1 MRLVI
6 VESPAKA
13 KTIGKYLGS
22 GYKVLASYGHIRDLL
37 SKNGSVKPE
46 ADFSMVWEIS
56 DRGKKCIKDITQQLK
71 SCNELLLATDPD
83 REGEAIS
90 WHIKEVLNDK
100 HSLTVPFKRIVF
112 HEITKSAIQKAIEAP
127 RDIDDRLVD
136 SYLARRALDYLVGF
150 TLSPILW
157 RKLPG
162 SKSAGRV
169 QSVALRIIVERE
181 AEIEAF
187 KTEEF
192 WTVEAKFENKD
203 QKSFKA
209 KLITFEGKKLEKFSI
224 TDNEKAES
232 IRQALIDQKYF
243 VSSVNKKTVN
253 RNPAPA
259 FITSTLQQEASRK
272 LGFSAKKTMQIAQRL
287 YEGVSIG
294 KETRALITY
303 MRTDSVNLSNEAI
316 GTIRNV
322 ISEKYGKNFVPEKP
336 RFYHTKVKNAQ
347 EAHEA
352 IRPIDASIIPE
363 AIAGKID
370 NDLLKLYTLIWRRA
384 VASQMASA
392 VFDQVQVD
400 IADIKSGGNVFRAN
414 GNTVKF
420 EGFLKVYSEGKDD
433 TNNQEKDEDDEN
445 FLPPL
450 SKDEATKLNSLDALQ
465 HFTSPPPRYSEAS
478 LVKKL
483 EELGIG
489 RPSTYATILQVLQD
503 RGYVKLEKKYFIP
516 EIRGRLV
523 TAFLTNFFMKYL
535 EYGFTADM
543 EQSLDDVSNG
553 NKTKLDVLN
562 DFWTGFHGN
571 VEQTKNIT
579 VSDAIDRL
587 NEAMKTILF
596 STDEDGK
603 VDRTCPACKK
613 GELSLKIGRYGSFV
627 GCSNYPDCNYVKK
640 LDINTDNNNGIDNNN
655 AADTAENSTSSSTLS
670 EFPKEIGIDP
680 SDNSKITLRK
690 GPYGLYLQKDITDV
704 DVVPKGRQK
713 KTDQSSKP
721 IRSSIPK
728 FINPYNLDLKT
739 AVFLLNLP
747 KTIGEYEGEEIKVG
761 IGRFGPYILFRG
773 KYTSVKDPDVF
784 MNMTLDN
791 AIKIITTGNSGKKR
805 AKKSENEDQQ
815 QTQIDM

>member
-22 GYKVLASYGHIRDLL
+22 DYKVLASYGHIRDLL

-46 ADFSMVWEIS
+46 ENFSMVWEIS
-56 DRGKKCIKDITQQLK
+56 DRGKKCVKDIAQQLK
-71 SCNELLLATDPD
+71 SCDELLLATDPD

-100 HSLTVPFKRIVF
+100 HSLKVPFRRIVF
-112 HEITKSAIQKAIEAP
+112 HEITKNAILKAIEAP
-127 RDIDDRLVD
+127 RDIDGRLVD

-169 QSVALRIIVERE
+169 QSVALRIVVERE

-187 KTEEF
+187 KAEEF
-192 WTVEAKFENKD
+192 WTIETKFENKE
-203 QKSFKA
+203 KKIFKA

-224 TDNEKAES
+224 KNAKQAES
-232 IRQALIDQKYF
+232 IRDNLLKQKYF
-243 VSSVNKKTVN
+243 VSSLNKKTVK

-272 LGFSAKKTMQIAQRL
+272 LGFSAKKTMQIAQKL

-316 GTIRNV
+316 ETIRNV
-322 ISEKYGKNFVPEKP
+322 ISQKYGSNFIPEKP
-336 RFYHTKVKNAQ
+336 RFYQTKVKNAQ

-363 AIAGKID
+363 SIAGKID
-370 NDLLKLYTLIWRRA
+370 NDLLKLYTLIWKRA
-384 VASQMASA
+384 VASQMSSA
-392 VFDQVQVD
+392 EFDQVQVD
-400 IADIKSGGNVFRAN
+400 ISSTTNAGNIFRAT
-414 GNTVKF
+414 GNTLKF

-433 TNNQEKDEDDEN
+433 TNNQEKDEDEEGY
-445 FLPPL
+445 LPTL
-450 SKDEATKLNSLDALQ
+450 AKDEATKLDNLDSLQ
-465 HFTSPPPRYSEAS
+465 HFTTPPPRFSEAS

-503 RGYVKLEKKYFIP
+503 RGYVKLEKKYFVP

-523 TAFLTNFFMKYL
+523 TSFLTNFFMKYL

-553 NKTKLDVLN
+553 KKSKLDVLN
-562 DFWTGFHGN
+562 DFWNGFHNN
-571 VEQTKNIT
+571 VEQTKDVT
-579 VSDAIDRL
+579 VSDVIDRL
-587 NEAMKTILF
+587 NESMKTILF
-596 STDEDGK
+596 KTNENGE
-603 VDRTCPACKK
+603 VERTCPECKS
-613 GELSLKIGRYGSFV
+613 GELSLKIGRFGSFI
-627 GCSNYPDCNYVKK
+627 GCSHYPDCKYVRK
-640 LDINTDNNNGIDNNN
+640 LDINTEISESS
-655 AADTAENSTSSSTLS
+655 AEITEEVS
-670 EFPKEIGIDP
+670 EYPKTIGMDP
-680 SDNSKITLRK
+680 IDNSKITIRK
-690 GPYGLYLQKDITDV
+690 GPYGLYLQKDTEKV
-704 DVVPKGRQK
+704 DAQQPAAKGKK
-713 KTDQSSKP
+713 KTEKEKP
-721 IRSSIPK
+721 VRASIPRFLDPK
-728 FINPYNLDLKT
+728 NIDLK
-739 AVFLLNLP
+739 AASWLLNLP
-747 KTIGEYEGEEIKVG
+747 KIIGQHDGEDVTVG
-761 IGRFGPYILFRG
+761 IGRYGPYVLFKG
-773 KYTSVKDPDVF
+773 KFTSIKDNDLF
-784 MNMTLDN
+784 MNMTLED
-791 AIKIITTGNSGKKR
+791 AIKLITLKKT
-805 AKKSENEDQQ
+805 KDK
-815 QTQIDM
+815 

>member
-37 SKNGSVKPE
+37 SRNGSVKPE
-46 ADFSMVWEIS
+46 ENFSMVWEIS
-56 DRGKKCIKDITQQLK
+56 DRGKKCVKDISQQLK
-71 SCNELLLATDPD
+71 SCDELLLATDPD

-112 HEITKSAIQKAIEAP
+112 HEITKNAILKAIEAP
-127 RDIDDRLVD
+127 RDIDGRLVD

-169 QSVALRIIVERE
+169 QSVALRIVVERE

-187 KTEEF
+187 QAEQF
-192 WTVEAKFENKD
+192 WTIEAKFENKEN
-203 QKSFKA
+203 KIFKA
-209 KLITFEGKKLEKFSI
+209 KLSTFEGKKLEKFSI
-224 TDNEKAES
+224 KNAEQAETIRDNLLE
-232 IRQALIDQKYF
+232 QKYF
-243 VSSVNKKTVN
+243 VSSLSKKTVK

-322 ISEKYGKNFVPEKP
+322 ISETYGSEFIPEKP
-336 RFYHTKVKNAQ
+336 RFYQTKVKNAQ

-352 IRPIDASIIPE
+352 IRPIDANIIPE
-363 AIAGKID
+363 SIAGKID
-370 NDLLKLYTLIWRRA
+370 NDLLKLYTLIWKRA
-384 VASQMASA
+384 VASQMSSA
-392 VFDQVQVD
+392 EFDQVQVD
-400 IADIKSGGNVFRAN
+400 ISSTTNAGNVFRAT
-414 GNTVKF
+414 GNTLRF
-420 EGFLKVYSEGKDD
+420 AGFLKVYSEGKDD
-433 TNNQEKDEDDEN
+433 TNNQEKDEDEEGY
-445 FLPPL
+445 LPTL
-450 SKDEATKLNSLDALQ
+450 AKDESTKLDNLDSLQ
-465 HFTSPPPRYSEAS
+465 HFTTPPPRFSEAS

-503 RGYVKLEKKYFIP
+503 RGYVKLEKKFFVP

-523 TAFLTNFFMKYL
+523 TSFLTNFFMKYL

-543 EQSLDDVSNG
+543 EQFLDDVSNG
-553 NKTKLDVLN
+553 KKSKLEVLN
-562 DFWTGFHGN
+562 DFWNGFHNN

-579 VSDAIDRL
+579 VSEVIDRL
-587 NEAMKTILF
+587 NESMKNILF
-596 STDEDGK
+596 KTNENGEI
-603 VDRTCPACKK
+603 DRTCPECKD
-613 GELSLKIGRYGSFV
+613 GELSLKIGRFGSFI
-627 GCSNYPDCNYVKK
+627 GCSHYPDCKYVRK
-640 LDINTDNNNGIDNNN
+640 LDTNNDI
-655 AADTAENSTSSSTLS
+655 SPTSSENNEEIS
-670 EFPKEIGIDP
+670 EYPKTIGMDP
-680 SDNSKITLRK
+680 VDNAQITIRK
-690 GPYGLYLQKDITDV
+690 GPYGLYLQKDIE
-704 DVVPKGRQK
+704 
-713 KTDQSSKP
+713 KTDERQELSKGKKKAEKEKP
-721 IRSSIPK
+721 IRASIPN
-728 FINPYNLDLKT
+728 FLNPKDIDLQ
-739 AVFLLNLP
+739 AASWLLNLP
-747 KTIGEYEGEEIKVG
+747 TIIGQYDGEDVTVG
-761 IGRFGPYILFRG
+761 IGKYGPYVLFKG
-773 KYTSVKDPDVF
+773 KFTSIKDTDLF
-784 MNMTLDN
+784 MNMTLEN
-791 AIKIITTGNSGKKR
+791 AIKLITLKKTT
-805 AKKSENEDQQ
+805 KK
-815 QTQIDM
+815 

>member
-37 SKNGSVKPE
+37 SRNGSVKPE
-46 ADFSMVWEIS
+46 ENFSMVWEIS
-56 DRGKKCIKDITQQLK
+56 DRGKKCVKDISQQLK
-71 SCNELLLATDPD
+71 SCDELLLATDPD

-112 HEITKSAIQKAIEAP
+112 HEITKNAILKAIETP
-127 RDIDDRLVD
+127 RDIDGRLVD

-169 QSVALRIIVERE
+169 QSVALRIVVERE

-187 KTEEF
+187 KAEEF
-192 WTVEAKFENKD
+192 WTIEAKFENKE
-203 QKSFKA
+203 KKIFKA

-224 TDNEKAES
+224 KNAEQAETIRDNLLE
-232 IRQALIDQKYF
+232 QKYF
-243 VSSVNKKTVN
+243 VSSLSKKTVK

-272 LGFSAKKTMQIAQRL
+272 LGFSTKKTMQIAQRL

-322 ISEKYGKNFVPEKP
+322 ISEKYGSEFIPEKP
-336 RFYHTKVKNAQ
+336 RFYQTKVKNAQ
-347 EAHEA
+347 ESHEA
-352 IRPIDASIIPE
+352 IRPIDANIIPE
-363 AIAGKID
+363 SIAGKID
-370 NDLLKLYTLIWRRA
+370 NDLLKLYTLIWKRA
-384 VASQMASA
+384 VASQMSSA
-392 VFDQVQVD
+392 EFDQVQVD
-400 IADIKSGGNVFRAN
+400 ISSTTNAGNVFRAT
-414 GNTVKF
+414 GNTLKF
-420 EGFLKVYSEGKDD
+420 AGFLKVYSEGKDD
-433 TNNQEKDEDDEN
+433 TNNQEKDEAEEGY
-445 FLPPL
+445 LPTL
-450 SKDEATKLNSLDALQ
+450 AKDESTKLDNLDPLQ
-465 HFTSPPPRYSEAS
+465 HFTTPPPRFSEAS

-503 RGYVKLEKKYFIP
+503 RGYVKLEKKFFVP

-523 TAFLTNFFMKYL
+523 TSFLTNFFMKYL

-543 EQSLDDVSNG
+543 EQFLDDVSNG
-553 NKTKLDVLN
+553 KKSKLEVLN
-562 DFWTGFHGN
+562 NFWNGFHNN

-579 VSDAIDRL
+579 VSEVIDRL
-587 NEAMKTILF
+587 NESMKNILF
-596 STDEDGK
+596 KTNENGEI
-603 VDRTCPACKK
+603 DRTCPECKK
-613 GELSLKIGRYGSFV
+613 GELSLKIGRFGSFI
-627 GCSNYPDCNYVKK
+627 GCSHYPDCKYVRK
-640 LDINTDNNNGIDNNN
+640 LDINNDIPASSENNEEVSEYPKTIGVDPVDN
-655 AADTAENSTSSSTLS
+655 AR
-670 EFPKEIGIDP
+670 
-680 SDNSKITLRK
+680 ITIRK
-690 GPYGLYLQKDITDV
+690 GPYGLYLQKDIEKTEEQEGLV
-704 DVVPKGRQK
+704 KGK
-713 KTDQSSKP
+713 KKAEKEKP
-721 IRSSIPK
+721 IRASIPS
-728 FINPYNLDLKT
+728 FLNPKDIDLKS
-739 AVFLLNLP
+739 ASWLLNLP
-747 KTIGEYEGEEIKVG
+747 TIIGQHDGEDVTVG
-761 IGRFGPYILFRG
+761 IGKYGPYVLFKG
-773 KYTSVKDPDVF
+773 KFTSIKDTDLF
-784 MNMTLDN
+784 MNMTLEN
-791 AIKIITTGNSGKKR
+791 AIKLITLKK
-805 AKKSENEDQQ
+805 ATKK
-815 QTQIDM
+815 